1 MDRRR
6 FLQTAGGAAALA
18 QAASEQLK
26 AQQQQPVS
34 YANYDRNGV
43 IPGSKPAD
51 PKVEN
56 PPRKAKMHVGTQHT
70 TDDVQLGIISSFGVN
85 HICGTEIG
93 PKLEDWSVDNL
104 SKLKERVE
112 KHGIALSMVPL
123 PLPSAVIGK
132 AEMPAVMM
140 GQSPQ
145 RDRDIEALQQMIKN
159 CAKVGIPAV
168 KYNMSILGVQR
179 IGRTPGRG
187 SATYSTWNYEKAPN
201 KDKLTEVG
209 ALSADA
215 YWERIDYFLAR
226 MVPVAAE
233 YKIRMACHP
242 HDPGMPEPEG
252 YRGVHTV
259 LGSVDGLKKFVSMH
273 ENPYHG
279 LNFCQGTVSEMLKDP
294 NREIHDVI
302 RYFGSRKKI
311 FNVHFRNIRGHFSDF
326 VETFPDNGS
335 VNMLAAAKS
344 YYDVDY
350 EYMLMPDHVPVI
362 TGDTRGYQAF
372 AFAFGY
378 IQAAIQMFG

>member
-18 QAASEQLK
+18 QAAAQLE
-26 AQQQQPVS
+26 AQQQQQVS
-34 YANYDRNGV
+34 YANYDRNAV

-70 TDDVQLGIISSFGVN
+70 VDDVQLGIISSFGIA

-112 KHGIALSMVPL
+112 KHGIELAMVPL

-132 AEMPAVMM
+132 AEMPAVMQ

-145 RDRDIEALQQMIKN
+145 RDRDIEAMQQMIKN

-187 SATYSTWNYEKAPN
+187 SATYSTWNYAKAPD
-201 KDKLTEVG
+201 KDKPTEAGVV
-209 ALSADA
+209 SPDA
-215 YWERIDYFLAR
+215 FWERIDYFLSR
-226 MVPVAAE
+226 VVPVAAE

-242 HDPGMPEPEG
+242 HDPGMPEPQG
-252 YRGVHTV
+252 YRGVHRV
-259 LGSVDGLKKFVSMH
+259 LGSVNGLKKFVAMH

-279 LNFCQGTVSEMLKDP
+279 LNFCQGTVSEMLEDP

-335 VNMLAAAKS
+335 VNMLAAAKT
-344 YYDVDY
+344 YYEVGY
-350 EYMLMPDHVPVI
+350 PYMLMPDHVPI
-362 TGDTRGYQAF
+362 IPGDKSGYQAF
-372 AFAFGY
+372 AYAFGY
-378 IQAAIQMFG
+378 IQAAIQMLG